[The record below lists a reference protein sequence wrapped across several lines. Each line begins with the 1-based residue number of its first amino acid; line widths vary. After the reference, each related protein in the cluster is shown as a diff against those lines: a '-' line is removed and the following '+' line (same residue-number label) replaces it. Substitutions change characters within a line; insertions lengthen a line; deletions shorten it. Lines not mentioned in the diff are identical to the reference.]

1 MLSAQSRT
9 RAFTLIELLVV
20 ISIIALLI
28 SLLLPALERAR
39 EAGRQITCAGYVRQL
54 NAGSMA
60 YAADEK
66 DTFPFQY
73 GGHPN
78 YDPSGLRSG
87 YVIYYPLNRSDPQ
100 NPRSGQLAEPN
111 WVSLIH
117 KYVSGQIGVYICPS
131 ADRYASEDGLY
142 PHPETQNS
150 YSYVANGVVTHFGQ
164 LGIYRNTHV
173 NTYKDDIRISGASI
187 LRPHWANYS
196 IQPSLDVAGWSGWR
210 YYNSPG
216 SIILNRP
223 HGSYMTNNGGQNLA
237 YLDGSTVFETIDDI
251 TSLDFG
257 LFIAGRDDY
266 EPPTGNYTSPARWGE
281 IVVDD

>member
-1 MLSAQSRT
+1 MLLAQSRT

-39 EAGRQITCAGYVRQL
+39 EASRQITCAGYVRQL

-66 DTFPFQY
+66 DTFPYQF
-73 GGHPN
+73 GGAGSA
-78 YDPSGLRSG
+78 DPSGLGGG
-87 YVIYYPLNRSDPQ
+87 YVVYYPLNRDKAQ
-100 NPRSGQLAEPN
+100 NPYHGSPLPSS
-111 WVSLIH
+111 WVGLIH
-117 KYVSGQIGVYICPS
+117 KYVSGQIGVYFCPS
-131 ADRYASEDGLY
+131 ADRYASQDGLY

-187 LRPHWANYS
+187 LRPHWAGGGL
-196 IQPSLDVAGWSGWR
+196 PSLDAPGWDGWR
-210 YYNSPG
+210 YYSNAASG
-216 SIILNRP
+216 LIVNRP
-223 HGSYMTNNGGQNLA
+223 HGSYLTNNGGQNLA
-237 YLDGSTVFETIDDI
+237 YLDGSTILETVDDI

-257 LFIAGRDDY
+257 LFINGKDDY
-266 EPPTGNYTSPARWGE
+266 EPTGGSYGSSNRWGE
-281 IVVDD
+281 IVADD